1 MTTPNKDN
9 LDTLYRNMVIIW
21 IAQIMSVVMFFVVTQ
36 LVDIPDDRPE
46 NNILSFVF
54 AASGTFCAI
63 ISFVVRARLLRQSVE
78 KQDPKLVQT
87 ANIAGRALCEV
98 PAILGVIERF
108 LLPGREYLL
117 LLLISALAMLL
128 HYPRRSDLQAASY
141 KDPSFG
147 GLS

>member
-9 LDTLYRNMVIIW
+9 LEALYRSMVIIW

-36 LVDIPDDRPE
+36 LVEVPAERPE
-46 NNILSFVF
+46 NKILSFVF
-54 AASGTFCAI
+54 AAVGTFCAI
-63 ISFVVRARLLRQSVE
+63 ISFVVRARLLRKSVE
-78 KQDPKLVQT
+78 QQNPALVQT

-108 LLPGREYLL
+108 VLPGQEYLL
-117 LLLISALAMLL
+117 LLLISALAMVLQF
-128 HYPRRSDLQAASY
+128 PRRADLLAASY

-147 GLS
+147 GSS